1 MRRRQDRQ
9 EWPGS
14 RQRRRQSPS
23 PPTAARPA
31 WSNFFRFCPELSSGF
46 ANTGLY
52 ISVSFI
58 LGSHWPP
65 RPVVK
70 VNLEARCFWE
80 MSRRALSSNSCFGDW
95 AVEYGEQK
103 KRWRSSRQPSLM
115 FYRRNEIVSRSTPAD
130 YCAILAHG
138 AAIQLSKYPVSVANP
153 LATRFCPA
161 STETLSSG
169 KSPAS
174 A

>member
-1 MRRRQDRQ
+1 MARL
-9 EWPGS
+9 
-14 RQRRRQSPS
+14 
-23 PPTAARPA
+23 AAKAAAIPVAANRCPAA
-31 WSNFFRFCPELSSGF
+31 WSNFFRFCPEL
-46 ANTGLY
+46 
-52 ISVSFI
+52 
-58 LGSHWPP
+58 
-65 RPVVK
+65 
-70 VNLEARCFWE
+70 
-80 MSRRALSSNSCFGDW
+80 
-95 AVEYGEQK
+95 
-103 KRWRSSRQPSLM
+103 